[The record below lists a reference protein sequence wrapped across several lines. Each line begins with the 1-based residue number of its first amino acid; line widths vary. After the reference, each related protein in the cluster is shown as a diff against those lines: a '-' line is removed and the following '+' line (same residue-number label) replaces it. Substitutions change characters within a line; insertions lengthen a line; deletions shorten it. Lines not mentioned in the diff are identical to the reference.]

1 MMTINLEGIS
11 IFFLIASFKL
21 ITRNEKIKVSKI
33 KLIILRARYSTPTKN
48 SKTVN
53 RLNRSFPKKRC
64 HSVKNITSLA

>member
-1 MMTINLEGIS
+1 MMTIYLEGIS

-33 KLIILRARYSTPTKN
+33 KLIILRTRYSTPTKN

-53 RLNRSFPKKRC
+53 RLNRSFPKIPAK
-64 HSVKNITSLA
+64 LA